1 MTVSIEQMTDID
13 LPGILAL
20 NNLHQKETSFLE
32 PEDLNWLVANA
43 YYARGVAP
51 AKAFLIGF
59 DQDGAYKSPNFVW
72 FKERYER
79 FAYIDRIITAAEAR
93 GQGLARALYE
103 DLFATAKANG
113 YNVVGCEVNQNP
125 PNPGSDAFH
134 AKLGFETVGTAT
146 LANGKTVRYL
156 TKTL

>member
-1 MTVSIEQMTDID
+1 MTATLQEMAGMNLD
-13 LPGILAL
+13 GILAL
-20 NNLHQKETSFLE
+20 NNAHQKETSFLTSA
-32 PEDLNWLVANA
+32 DLQRMIGNA
-43 YYARGVAP
+43 YHARGVEP
-51 AKAFLIGF
+51 AQAFLIGF
-59 DQDGAYKSPNFVW
+59 DQDGDYSSPNFLW

-79 FAYIDRIITAAEAR
+79 FAYIDRIITAEVAR

-103 DLFATAKANG
+103 DLFKCATADG
-113 YNVVGCEVNQNP
+113 YSVVGCEVNMDP

-134 AKLGFETVGTAT
+134 AKLGFEEVGTAL